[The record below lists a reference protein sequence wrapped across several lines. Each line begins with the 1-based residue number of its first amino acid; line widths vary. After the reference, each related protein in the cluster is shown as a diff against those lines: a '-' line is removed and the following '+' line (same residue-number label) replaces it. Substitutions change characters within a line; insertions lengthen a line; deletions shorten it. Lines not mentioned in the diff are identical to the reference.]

1 MGSPCTVCSPSFLC
15 GVSSVHSYL
24 CVWTPAFLTT
34 PPEATSAQRLGSY
47 LKGLTQ
53 APKFPSVK
61 DCFSLTGTLGM
72 RERKPTLVSITRNLQ
87 NPKPNT
93 LPPSI
98 RTRISGSQWRL
109 PPSPPPRPHPWGSV
123 GTIQM
128 VLVMAEGGQWGEAIP
143 YWPRV
148 FPGALDGTHSTAH
161 QAESTV
167 GT

>member
-1 MGSPCTVCSPSFLC
+1 MGTPSKPLFLLCPYTPPTQAGTESSSSSPSNSSQGGWCCVLGSPCTVCSPSFLC

-109 PPSPPPRPHPWGSV
+109 PPSPPPVPTH
-123 GTIQM
+123 
-128 VLVMAEGGQWGEAIP
+128 GEVWAP
-143 YWPRV
+143 FRW
-148 FPGALDGTHSTAH
+148 S
-161 QAESTV
+161 
-167 GT
+167 